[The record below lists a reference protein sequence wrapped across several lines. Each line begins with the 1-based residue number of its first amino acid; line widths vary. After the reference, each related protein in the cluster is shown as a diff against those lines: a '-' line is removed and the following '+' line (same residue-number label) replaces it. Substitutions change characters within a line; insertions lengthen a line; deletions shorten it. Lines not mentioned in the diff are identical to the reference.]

1 MKRGQQKN
9 KQPEVAKPP
18 VLDAMHKAIDEAQAG
33 NQPVYRVIHPFKYDG
48 AYMAIGKPW
57 VPLGFPNDAKI
68 ISCGKFVMLI
78 DDRLPAYARPRTATL
93 RVTGA

>member
-1 MKRGQQKN
+1 MKRGQRKN
-9 KQPEVAKPP
+9 KQPEAVKPP
-18 VLDAMHKAIDEAQAG
+18 VLDVMHKAIDEAQADG
-33 NQPVYRVIHPFKYDG
+33 QPVYRVIHPFKYDG

-78 DDRLPAYARPRTATL
+78 DDRLPAFARPRTATM